1 MLGGLVTTK
10 NSRPDGIYH
19 LTRKFLCVRLYCLSE
34 FERHA
39 SYQNI
44 RFFSTTSGA
53 KQIFPAMVFKVI
65 TSGALA
71 QIPISRAVEHPK
83 KGPNGRALS
92 GHISAALPGRQTLR
106 LN

>member
-1 MLGGLVTTK
+1 M
-10 NSRPDGIYH
+10 
-19 LTRKFLCVRLYCLSE
+19 
-34 FERHA
+34 A
-39 SYQNI
+39 
-44 RFFSTTSGA
+44 
-53 KQIFPAMVFKVI
+53 FKVI

-71 QIPISRAVEHPK
+71 QILISRAVEHPK